1 MSKNPYRE
9 MRKRNVVP
17 IEKWSIFLQAAA
29 AIGFA
34 ERNGSKNFMTCDPE
48 RAKSLLRKVLGEEN
62 LKHVHV
68 VSSNKFHPEF
78 EIDGITLTFHQGN
91 QEVDDYF
98 RVEFDDMDFEDSV
111 RSMEDLGSVLMFCV
125 DVLADEDK
133 QYKELCRQMQLCFI
147 GIDARDVVKEVFDA
161 QEGEQIE
168 PGQAR
173 IVGAAQIPCET
184 RQQP

>member
-17 IEKWSIFLQAAA
+17 IEKWSIFRQAATA
-29 AIGFA
+29 VGIA
-34 ERNGSKNFMTCDPE
+34 ERNGNKNFMTCDPE
-48 RAKSLLRKVLGEEN
+48 RAKALLKRVLGEEN

-98 RVEFDDMDFEDSV
+98 RVEFDEMDFEDSV